1 VLPQLAL
8 PEQPALQRAQPLQQ
22 LGQKGSLWIV
32 AIDGA
37 GGAVGAGGICGE
49 GSRAIREISRPDQRP
64 IEGFIAEGFSDP
76 LQQWQASA
84 VIGGPTAELNAI

>member
-1 VLPQLAL
+1 
-8 PEQPALQRAQPLQQ
+8 LQQ
-22 LGQKGSLWIV
+22 QGQKGSLWIV

-37 GGAVGAGGICGE
+37 GGAGGICGE
-49 GSRAIREISRPDQRP
+49 GSRAIGEISRPDQRP